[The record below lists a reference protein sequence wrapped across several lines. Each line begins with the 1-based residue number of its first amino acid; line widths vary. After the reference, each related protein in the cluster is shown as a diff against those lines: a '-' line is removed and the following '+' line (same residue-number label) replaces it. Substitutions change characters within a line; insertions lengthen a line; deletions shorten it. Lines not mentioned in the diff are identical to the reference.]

1 MKEKLMKFMMGRYG
15 ADQLNRFL
23 LVFAVILVMLAV
35 VFRLPLLNTLGLAAL
50 IYSYFRMFSRNVQR
64 RYQENVKYL
73 ALKNRFLGFFKNKIW
88 YLKQMRTYHIYKCP
102 GCGQKI
108 RIPRGKG
115 RIQVSCPKCRNTFI
129 KNS

>member
-35 VFRLPLLNTLGLAAL
+35 AFRLPLLNTLGLAAL